1 MARIN
6 ENNVREIEGAL
17 EFVVPMHS
25 QHRMLVRVVKAHF
38 PNAPSGMRW
47 CVASS
52 VRTRDQG
59 QSRTTLAGYPE
70 KLRSDAREDEISAN
84 SVPCVLDMA
93 LTTPWYNA
101 IILECESPGRGWF
114 VDLAFDPYEPR
125 ATKVSAAPTAQPV
138 PPAAMAPTATT
149 ATAAVV
155 APVSVVVSVAQGAS
169 RTFPCP
175 YCAAP
180 YAYAS
185 QAGRPVSA
193 ATSQTAIKLLRP
205 LGHRSTARK
214 RKRKS
219 KRKRKRKKE
228 KRKKKNKK

>member
-1 MARIN
+1 MARMS

-25 QHRMLVRVVKAHF
+25 PHRMLVRVVKAHF
-38 PNAPSGMRW
+38 PNAPSDMRW
-47 CVASS
+47 SIASS

-59 QSRTTLAGYPE
+59 QSRTTFAGYPV
-70 KLRSDAREDEISAN
+70 KLRADAREDDINDN

-93 LTTPWYNA
+93 LNAPWYNA
-101 IILECESPGRGWF
+101 IILECENGEPGRGWF

-125 ATKVSAAPTAQPV
+125 ATTVSASTTAAPV
-138 PPAAMAPTATT
+138 PPVPPTAT
-149 ATAAVV
+149 AVAAAVV

-185 QAGRPVSA
+185 QAG
-193 ATSQTAIKLLRP
+193 LRR
-205 LGHRSTARK
+205 HIT
-214 RKRKS
+214 
-219 KRKRKRKKE
+219 
-228 KRKKKNKK
+228 NCH

>member
-1 MARIN
+1 MARIS

-25 QHRMLVRVVKAHF
+25 PHRMLVRVVKAHF

-59 QSRTTLAGYPE
+59 QSRTTFAGYPE
-70 KLRSDAREDEISAN
+70 KLRADAREDEISAN

-93 LTTPWYNA
+93 LNTPWYNA
-101 IILECESPGRGWF
+101 ILLECESPGRGWF
-114 VDLAFDPYEPR
+114 VDLAFDPYDPR
-125 ATKVSAAPTAQPV
+125 ATTVSAATGPAHPV
-138 PPAAMAPTATT
+138 PPAAMAPTATS
-149 ATAAVV
+149 ATAAFV

-185 QAGRPVSA
+185 QAG
-193 ATSQTAIKLLRP
+193 LRR
-205 LGHRSTARK
+205 HIA
-214 RKRKS
+214 
-219 KRKRKRKKE
+219 
-228 KRKKKNKK
+228 NCH

>member
-1 MARIN
+1 MARIS
-6 ENNVREIEGAL
+6 ENNVREIEGTL

-25 QHRMLVRVVKAHF
+25 PHRMLVRVVKAHF

-59 QSRTTLAGYPE
+59 QSRTTFAGYPE
-70 KLRSDAREDEISAN
+70 KLRADAREDEISAN

-93 LTTPWYNA
+93 LNTPWYNA

-114 VDLAFDPYEPR
+114 VDLAFDPYAPR
-125 ATKVSAAPTAQPV
+125 ATTVSAATGPAQPV
-138 PPAAMAPTATT
+138 PPVHPAAMAPTATS

-155 APVSVVVSVAQGAS
+155 APVNVVVSVAQGAS

-180 YAYAS
+180 HAYAS
-185 QAGRPVSA
+185 QAG
-193 ATSQTAIKLLRP
+193 LRR
-205 LGHRSTARK
+205 HIT
-214 RKRKS
+214 
-219 KRKRKRKKE
+219 
-228 KRKKKNKK
+228 NCH